1 MDRHPRWSPSGR
13 RPPWWPPEEPWPP
26 RGPGQP
32 HDEWRSRVARRA
44 GWYSFLPIW
53 MLVWAIVARPPW
65 GSGRETSSG
74 VWLLVVCAAIA
85 GSVALVLRRIAVPVA
100 DLIAAANRIARRDF
114 RARVESDGTGPRW
127 VRDVSRAF
135 NAMATELDAQDQARR
150 HLMADIAHELRT
162 PLAIVQGK
170 LEGLIDGVYPRDDER
185 LQGLLE
191 DTRVLARLVDDLRTL
206 STAESG
212 ALGLTK
218 EPTDIVALVHDVV
231 SSLEQ
236 PAQAAGVRLEI
247 RNGAGPN
254 DQAISMD
261 PVRIREVLINLLINA
276 LASHADEWT
285 CDHRGFRR
293 RRSHRASRGGYGSG
307 HRGGRTASDL
317 RSLPQG
323 CGFAR
328 IRPRIDDCE
337 EPGRSPRRHDPGGE
351 HRRRRHDDRV
361 HVAAV
366 SWLAPTRA
374 LDPGLALA
382 SAPLSTQ
389 WHNSR
394 AAGRRQRCGSRWP
407 GRSTPRWR
415 SPTCRTCGCG

>member
-1 MDRHPRWSPSGR
+1 MDRHPRWNASGR
-13 RPPWWPPEEPWPP
+13 RPPWWPPEERWPP
-26 RGPGQP
+26 RGPGFP
-32 HDEWRSRVARRA
+32 HDEWRARVARRA

-65 GSGRETSSG
+65 GSGRETSGG

-85 GSVALVLRRIAVPVA
+85 GSIALVLRRIAVPVA
-100 DLIAAANRIARRDF
+100 DLIAAANRIGRRDF

-191 DTRVLARLVDDLRTL
+191 DTRVLTRLVDDLRTL

-212 ALGLTK
+212 ALGLAK

-236 PAQAAGVRLEI
+236 QAQTAGVRLEI
-247 RNGAGPN
+247 RRDTSREFQP
-254 DQAISMD
+254 ISMD
-261 PVRIREVLINLLINA
+261 PVRVREVLINLLVNA
-276 LASHADEWT
+276 LHHTPANGRVTVDVTDAADHIELRVADTGPGIAADELPRVFDRFHKGAASH
-285 CDHRGFRR
+285 
-293 RRSHRASRGGYGSG
+293 GSG
-307 HRGGRTASDL
+307 LGLTIA
-317 RSLPQG
+317 RSLVEAHG
-323 CGFAR
+323 GT
-328 IRPRIDDCE
+328 IRAE
-337 EPGRSPRRHDPGGE
+337 S
-351 HRRRRHDDRV
+351 
-361 HVAAV
+361 
-366 SWLAPTRA
+366 
-374 LDPGLALA
+374 
-382 SAPLSTQ
+382 
-389 WHNSR
+389 
-394 AAGRRQRCGSRWP
+394 AAGAG
-407 GRSTPRWR
+407 TTIVFTLPR
-415 SPTCRTCGCG
+415 

>member
-1 MDRHPRWSPSGR
+1 
-13 RPPWWPPEEPWPP
+13 
-26 RGPGQP
+26 
-32 HDEWRSRVARRA
+32 
-44 GWYSFLPIW
+44 

-85 GSVALVLRRIAVPVA
+85 GSIALVLRRIAVPVA

-212 ALGLTK
+212 ALGLTT

-247 RNGAGPN
+247 RNGGGPN
-254 DQAISMD
+254 DQAITMD

-276 LASHADEWT
+276 LHHTPTNGRVTIEVSDAADHIELRVADTGPGIAADELPRIF
-285 CDHRGFRR
+285 DRFHKGAG
-293 RRSHRASRGGYGSG
+293 SHGSG
-307 HRGGRTASDL
+307 LGLTIA
-317 RSLPQG
+317 RSLVEAHG
-323 CGFAR
+323 GT
-328 IRPRIDDCE
+328 IRAESTAGAGTTIVFTLPR
-337 EPGRSPRRHDPGGE
+337 
-351 HRRRRHDDRV
+351 
-361 HVAAV
+361 
-366 SWLAPTRA
+366 
-374 LDPGLALA
+374 
-382 SAPLSTQ
+382 
-389 WHNSR
+389 
-394 AAGRRQRCGSRWP
+394 
-407 GRSTPRWR
+407 
-415 SPTCRTCGCG
+415 